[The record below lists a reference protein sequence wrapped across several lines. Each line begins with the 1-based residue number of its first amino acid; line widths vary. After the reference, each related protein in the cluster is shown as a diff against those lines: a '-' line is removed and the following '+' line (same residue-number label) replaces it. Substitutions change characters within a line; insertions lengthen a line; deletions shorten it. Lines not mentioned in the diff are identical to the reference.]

1 MRLPTLPKTTVL
13 PDPRYRAGPW
23 RLPTASENPAKLEK
37 LCRLCRRNRKGVA
50 AVEFAVV
57 APVLFL
63 MILGMIELGRAIMVQ
78 QVITNASRE
87 GARVAVLDG
96 TTGTEVQNAVDS
108 YLGRASIT
116 GASVTVDPTEPSTAG
131 YGAPVTVKVQIDFS
145 KVSWL
150 PSPIFLGGGKNLTAT
165 TVMRRETVQ

>member
-1 MRLPTLPKTTVL
+1 MRLPTLPKTAVL
-13 PDPRYRAGPW
+13 PDPRYRAGSW
-23 RLPTASENPAKLEK
+23 HLPTTSENPAKLEK

-78 QVITNASRE
+78 QVLTNASRE

-96 TTGTEVQNAVDS
+96 TAGTEVHNAVDS

-131 YGAPVTVKVQIDFS
+131 YGAPVTVTVQIPFS
-145 KVSWL
+145 QVSWL